1 MKKLSLESGLAIEL
15 ESIHEEGKSIIYD
28 YVIKVGGE
36 NVGYV
41 EVVEF
46 DGDYIVFDLHI
57 VSEQR
62 RKGYGTQIL
71 LILVEEYGGYYLA
84 PTDEDNQRLYE
95 RLGEEVTCPY
105 EIDQGYGVY
114 YIQ

>member
-1 MKKLSLESGLAIEL
+1 MKTLSLENRLAIDLEL
-15 ESIHEEGKSIIYD
+15 TYEEGNSTVYD
-28 YVIKVGGE
+28 YVIKVDGE
-36 NVGYV
+36 SAGYV
-41 EVVEF
+41 EAVEF
-46 DGDYIVFDLHI
+46 DGDYIVDDFHI

-62 RKGYGTQIL
+62 SKGYGTQIL
-71 LILVEEYGGYYLA
+71 MMLVEEYGGYYLA
-84 PTDEDNQRLYE
+84 PTDEDNRRLYE